1 MLEKAL
7 LIGAGVLI
15 GAALFGQQFQDLVK
29 AAVAP
34 AVHALSLAGG
44 GDLDSLT
51 TTTATPA
58 DAAKIKFLQ
67 GEITRHNAEVH

>member
-15 GAALFGQQFQDLVK
+15 GAALFGQQFQDVLK

-34 AVHALSLAGG
+34 AAHALSLAGG
-44 GDLDSLT
+44 GDLDKLT
-51 TTTATPA
+51 TTSATPGQ
-58 DAAKIKFLQ
+58 AAQIKFLED
-67 GEITRHNAEVH
+67 EIKRHNAEVR